1 MRVGEEVVS
10 RYEHLISFPTFV
22 KAKEGPPPYFQ
33 GRANLRFRQKLGI
46 SSLGLIPI
54 INVFTALTANP
65 RSPIGSLPEITG
77 LVEIALEAPDLQE
90 KSDHAFAFLEE
101 WLPPLPEFDLEKV
114 QRQFLERW
122 ESGGKKPN

>member
-1 MRVGEEVVS
+1 MNDLEIKALAYVLAKEMKKYHHQVIAYRNVIEVV
-10 RYEHLISFPTFV
+10 
-22 KAKEGPPPYFQ
+22 
-33 GRANLRFRQKLGI
+33 RQKL
-46 SSLGLIPI
+46 
-54 INVFTALTANP
+54 
-65 RSPIGSLPEITG
+65 LPEITG